1 MNGRLRLALPVLGV
15 ALCLVVFY
23 FLKSGVSGGKP
34 VATGHEST
42 ATGTADNAST
52 AIAAPSSET
61 AADSGASASSDTGTS
76 TSPNASVILPK
87 LVMKPFAD
95 SDKQAVLRM
104 PPQQQAEQ
112 FMMAAVNHY
121 EGATDLMKERL
132 SSWRGQLKKTPA
144 WDTAELEAR
153 YSSDIRVRDAAI
165 DVDLTI
171 LQLDKN
177 ADTVDRLISDAQS
190 NVGNRGYDLTMLG
203 MLANRDVERDRIHMA
218 LRNWAHEPDE
228 GTRYWAIEGLAYI
241 GTDDTVPDF
250 LEVLRNDAS
259 LNVRQR
265 CGASLAKSGML
276 TRVQRMSAVPGL
288 LEIAANTAQDSNT
301 RGWAFQ
307 ALHEITAQSIGSDVE
322 AWKSWY
328 STHGSERVED
338 FRHADPNAVLGNS

>member
-34 VATGHEST
+34 AATGHESPT
-42 ATGTADNAST
+42 GATDNAST

-61 AADSGASASSDTGTS
+61 AADSGASASNDTATS
-76 TSPNASVILPK
+76 ASSNASVILPK

-132 SSWRGQLKKTPA
+132 SSWKGQIKKTPA

-177 ADTVDRLISDAQS
+177 ADTVARLISDAQA
-190 NVGNRGYDLTMLG
+190 NVGNRGYDLTILG

-218 LRNWAHEPDE
+218 LRNWAHDPDE

-241 GTDDTVPDF
+241 GTDDTVSDF

-307 ALHEITAQSIGSDVE
+307 ALQSIGSDVE

-328 STHGSERVED
+328 SAHGSERVED